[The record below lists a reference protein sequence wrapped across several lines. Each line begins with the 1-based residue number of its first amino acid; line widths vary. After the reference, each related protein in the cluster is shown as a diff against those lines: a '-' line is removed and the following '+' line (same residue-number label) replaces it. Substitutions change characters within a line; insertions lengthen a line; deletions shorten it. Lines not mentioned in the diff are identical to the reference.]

1 MDKKGEEDKIR
12 RYANRSIEDGF
23 GRENDYDYAKV
34 LAIHWE
40 DTGSE
45 NYEEEAI
52 KLTEF
57 FETRLGFKTD
67 IFRIPSLNSSASLKE
82 RIEDF
87 LLYQGGERALYV
99 IHYGGHGDRD
109 YEDHENRRRRSVWAA
124 CVIQSLFS
132 ISIGLTEDSV
142 GGQREGDQ
150 S

>member
-1 MDKKGEEDKIR
+1 MDKKGEEDKIKR
-12 RYANRSIEDGF
+12 CANRLIKDGF

-34 LAIHWE
+34 LAIHWR
-40 DTGSE
+40 DTGPE

-67 IFRIPSLNSSASLKE
+67 IFGIPSVNSSAFLKM
-82 RIEDF
+82 RIESF
-87 LLYQGGERALYV
+87 LLPQGGERALYV

-124 CVIQSLFS
+124 CVIQSIFS